1 MKLTYRGT
9 QYEKNAPVLETQP
22 KEIVGRYRGLDWRF
36 HGTKKP
42 LFLQPRANLTYR
54 GITYQVH
61 PTSMANTADV
71 SVKPNAK
78 LAPVESKAQSL
89 MRNQVLKFKKRQ
101 KAMLSRA
108 TAEVKSH

>member
-9 QYEKNAPVLETQP
+9 QYDKNAPVLETQP
-22 KEIVGRYRGLDWRF
+22 KEVVGRYRGLDWRF
-36 HGTKKP
+36 HGAKKP

-61 PTSMANTADV
+61 PNVAHTTDV

-78 LAPVESKAQSL
+78 LAPVETKAQSL
-89 MRNQVLKFKKRQ
+89 MRNQVLKFKQRQ
-101 KAMLSRA
+101 KSMLSRA
-108 TAEVKSH
+108 TAEVKNH

>member
-9 QYEKNAPVLETQP
+9 QYEKNAPVVETQP
-22 KEIVGRYRGLDWRF
+22 KEVVGRYRGLDWRF
-36 HGTKKP
+36 YGAKKP
-42 LFLQPRANLTYR
+42 LYLQPRANLTYR
-54 GITYQVH
+54 GVTYQVH
-61 PTSMANTADV
+61 PTVANTPDV

-78 LAPVESKAQSL
+78 LEPVETKAQSL

>member
-22 KEIVGRYRGLDWRF
+22 KEVVGRYRGLDWRF
-36 HGTKKP
+36 HGAKKP
-42 LFLQPRANLTYR
+42 LFLQPRVNLTYR

-61 PTSMANTADV
+61 PTHTSDI

-78 LAPVESKAQSL
+78 LEPVETKAQSL

-101 KAMLSRA
+101 KTMLSRA